1 MRRVVRV
8 AVCAAVAAAAVA
20 LSVPAGSAAAVQ
32 GSTFTDDP
40 VSLGI
45 TGVSPHVE
53 RTAAGDRVWRSDGPA
68 GTNVSLCT
76 EAGACTAETL
86 STGGGGPLSDFAVA
100 QAPSGLRAYF
110 KRMVPGA
117 TQAVYSAPC
126 LDANCLSIG
135 AGVQASPEMQVPSG
149 TKAWGVPDP
158 VRLPDGRV
166 RVYIVESPVPG
177 GCTEK
182 VASYTSA
189 DGVSFTKDAGWRFE
203 GGYVDTEV
211 LRARDG
217 DWLMIMADGPG
228 CGMAQRLYVSQS
240 TDGLAWSA
248 PVAVTGSDRSRLDPA
263 GYEVSPNVFRI
274 YFAASGG
281 RMDMNF
287 TVGRGTLRVAAGKA
301 AAPKAGAPCTAAGAK
316 AKAGKVTLTCKR
328 TKGKLTW
335 SR

>member
-1 MRRVVRV
+1 MRNVLKLVV
-8 AVCAAVAAAAVA
+8 CGAAVAASVVA
-20 LSVPAGSAAAVQ
+20 SAGSAGAVQ

-40 VSLGI
+40 VSLGM

-76 EAGACTAETL
+76 DAGACTPETL

-100 QAPSGLRAYF
+100 QAPGGLRAYF

-135 AGVQASPEMQVPSG
+135 AAVQASAEMQVPSG

-158 VRLPDGRV
+158 VRLPDGRI
-166 RVYIVESPVPG
+166 RIYIVESPVPG

-182 VASYTSA
+182 VASYTST
-189 DGVSFTKDAGWRFE
+189 DGVAFTKDAGWRFE

-248 PVAVTGSDRSRLDPA
+248 PVAVTSADRSRLDPA

-301 AAPKAGAPCTAAGAK
+301 AAPKLGAACATAGAK
-316 AKAGKVTLTCKR
+316 AKAGKTTLTCKR
-328 TKGKLTW
+328 TKGKLAW

>member
-1 MRRVVRV
+1 MRRVVMIV
-8 AVCAAVAAAAVA
+8 VCAAAAVA
-20 LSVPAGSAAAVQ
+20 LVAVPSGTAGAVQ
-32 GSTFTDDP
+32 GSTFTDDS
-40 VSLGI
+40 VSLGM

-53 RTAAGDRVWRSDGPA
+53 RTATGDRVWRSDGPA
-68 GTNVSLCT
+68 GTNVSLCPLDN
-76 EAGACTAETL
+76 AGDCVSETL

-100 QAPSGLRAYF
+100 QAPTGLRAYF

-135 AGVQASPEMQVPSG
+135 AAVQTSPEMQVPTG

-166 RVYIVESPVPG
+166 RIYLVESPVPG

-182 VASYTSA
+182 VASYTST
-189 DGVSFTKDAGWRFE
+189 DGVAFTKDAGWRLE
-203 GGYVDTEV
+203 GGFVDTEV

-228 CGMAQRLYVSQS
+228 CGMAQRLYVSRS
-240 TDGLAWSA
+240 TDGLSWSA
-248 PVAVTGSDRSRLDPA
+248 PVAVTGTDRSRLDPA
-263 GYEVSPNVFRI
+263 GYEVSSNVFRI

-287 TVGRGTLRVAAGKA
+287 TIGRGTLRVATSTVDVAKV
-301 AAPKAGAPCTAAGAK
+301 GATCTSAGAK
-316 AKAGKVTLTCKR
+316 AKVGKTTLTCKR
-328 TKGKLTW
+328 AKGKLTW

>member
-1 MRRVVRV
+1 MRRVVKSGFLAMV
-8 AVCAAVAAAAVA
+8 AVASVA
-20 LSVPAGSAAAVQ
+20 VPAGRAGAVQ
-32 GSTFTDDP
+32 GSTFADDA
-40 VSLGI
+40 VSLGM

-53 RTAAGDRVWRSDGPA
+53 RTAGGDRVWRSDGPA

-76 EAGACTAETL
+76 DAGVCAAESL

-100 QAPSGLRAYF
+100 QAPSGMRAYF

-117 TQAVYSAPC
+117 NQAVYSAPC

-135 AGVQASPEMQVPSG
+135 AAVQTSSEMQVPSS

-166 RVYIVESPVPG
+166 RIYIVESPVPG

-182 VASYTSA
+182 VASYTSS
-189 DGVSFTKDAGWRFE
+189 DGVSFVKDAGWRLE

-217 DWLMIMADGPG
+217 DWVMVMANGPG
-228 CGMAQRLYVSQS
+228 CGSAQRLFVAQS
-240 TDGLAWSA
+240 ADGLAWSM
-248 PVAVTGSDRSRLDPA
+248 PVAVTGTDRSRLDPT
-263 GYEVSPNVFRI
+263 GYELSPNVFRI
-274 YFAASGG
+274 YFASSGG

-287 TVGRGTLRVAAGKA
+287 IVGRGTLRVAAGKA
-301 AAPKAGAPCTAAGAK
+301 AAAKVGAACTSAGAK
-316 AKAGKVTLTCKR
+316 AKSGKTTLTCKR
-328 TKGKLTW
+328 AKGKLVW

>member
-1 MRRVVRV
+1 MRNVVKLV
-8 AVCAAVAAAAVA
+8 VCGAAVAA
-20 LSVPAGSAAAVQ
+20 SVSVSAGSAGAVQ

-40 VSLGI
+40 VSLGM

-76 EAGACTAETL
+76 DAGACTPETL
-86 STGGGGPLSDFAVA
+86 SLSGGPVSDFAVA
-100 QAPSGLRAYF
+100 QSPSGLRAYF
-110 KRMVPGA
+110 KRMAPGG
-117 TQAVYSAPC
+117 TQSVQSAPC

-135 AGVQASPEMQVPSG
+135 AASPASREMEVPSS

-166 RVYIVESPVPG
+166 RIYIVESPVEG
-177 GCTEK
+177 RCTEK

-189 DGVSFTKDAGWRFE
+189 DGVTFAKDAGWRLE
-203 GGYVDTEV
+203 GGFVDSEV

-217 DWLMIMADGPG
+217 DWLMIVADGPG
-228 CGMAQRLYVSQS
+228 CGTAQRLYLTQS
-240 TDGLAWSA
+240 TDGLAWSS
-248 PVAVTGSDRSRLDPA
+248 PVALTGSDRSRLDPA
-263 GYEVSPNVFRI
+263 GYEVAPNVFRI
-274 YFAASGG
+274 YFASSGG

-287 TVGRGTLRVAAGKA
+287 TIGRGTLRVAAGTA
-301 AAPKAGAPCTAAGAK
+301 ASPKAGAACTTAGAK
-316 AKAGKVTLTCKR
+316 AKAGRTTLTCKR
-328 TKGKLTW
+328 AKGKLTW